1 MKRGPVFEWITSE
14 LRKQVPAAP
23 TQSVTIEV
31 APGELIDKITILK
44 IKAERISD
52 PEKLRNVRAELET
65 LRAARVR
72 MIAGSEELETLTAK
86 LQSVNEALWEIED
99 KIRTCERNGDFGPK
113 FIELARSVYKSNDRR
128 AAIKRQI
135 NLLLGSGLIEEKSY
149 SAAEP
154 ATARERPLTTG
165 DGP

>member
-1 MKRGPVFEWITSE
+1 MKRGPVFERIASE
-14 LRKQVPAAP
+14 SRKQAPAAP
-23 TQSVTIEV
+23 TQTVTIEV
-31 APGELIDKITILK
+31 APGELIDKITILE
-44 IKAERISD
+44 IKADRISD
-52 PEKLRNVRAELET
+52 PEKLSNVRVELET

-72 MIAGSEELETLTAK
+72 MIAGSAELETLTAK

-99 KIRTCERNGDFGPK
+99 KIRTCEGNEDFGPH

-149 SAAEP
+149 SVDELAAES
-154 ATARERPLTTG
+154 ERPRTTG